1 MNQDTN
7 KSEKIIIPII
17 IQSLNQT
24 LRQHWGAKSR
34 TKKEY
39 KVLIRNQMRLN
50 RIKKTDVAVRWNV
63 TITSYRKKL
72 LDKDNLIGGAKS
84 LLDSLCD
91 EGFIFDDTP
100 DMVSVR
106 YYQKISKSKE
116 YYTEITRSR

>member
-1 MNQDTN
+1 MEND
-7 KSEKIIIPII
+7 EKIIIPIM
-17 IQSLNQT
+17 IQSLNKT

-50 RIKKTDVAVRWNV
+50 RIKKTDVGVKWNV

-100 DMVSVR
+100 DMVNVR

-116 YYTEITRSR
+116 CYTEITRSR

>member
-1 MNQDTN
+1 MDND
-7 KSEKIIIPII
+7 EKIIIPII

-34 TKKEY
+34 TKKKY
-39 KVLIRNQMRLN
+39 KELISKQMLIN
-50 RIKKTDVAVRWNV
+50 RIKKTNVGVKWNV
-63 TITSYRKKL
+63 TITSYRKRL

-100 DMVSVR
+100 DMVNVR
-106 YYQKISKSKE
+106 YYQQISKSKE